1 MMFNHPQKDWL
12 LGLLYDIPAVPE
24 HLKIFLE
31 NNDRIPVQKLVRW
44 LHAHNVRGV
53 AYCTGGWFARLKC
66 RRFVRQ
72 FNTGMEQNGMLAD
85 LGEFYA
91 VVMAAEEKIKRE
103 AKQ

>member
-1 MMFNHPQKDWL
+1 MMFNHPQKDWS
-12 LGLLYDIPAVPE
+12 LGLLYDIPAVP
-24 HLKIFLE
+24 
-31 NNDRIPVQKLVRW
+31 DRIPVQKLVRW